1 MASQP
6 NRTVRF
12 VWRRRMP
19 SSLSGPNLC
28 MLRSFF
34 IHITEKPMKA
44 DFKKAVK
51 TAEDY
56 YNSADAD
63 AFYAAIWGGED
74 IHVGLYES
82 DGEDIAVASAR
93 TVHHMASKLDLKPGA
108 RVIDIGAGYGG
119 AARYLAREI
128 GAHVTCLNLSE
139 KENARNRRL
148 TAEQGLEEK
157 IEVVHGL
164 FEDIPFP
171 DNSFDVVWSQEA
183 ILHSG
188 DRTRVLKEVSR
199 VLKPGGD
206 FIFTDPMQA
215 NDIDDAAE
223 FEPIYERIHLPD
235 MDSIGFYLATLEELG
250 FDMVEIED
258 LTHQLRNHYA
268 RVREELKSRRHA
280 LQDQISPDYTER
292 MLNGLSRWVEAA
304 DAGQLSWGVLHFRK
318 R

>member
-1 MASQP
+1 MKCDYKEAA
-6 NRTVRF
+6 RTA
-12 VWRRRMP
+12 
-19 SSLSGPNLC
+19 G
-28 MLRSFF
+28 
-34 IHITEKPMKA
+34 
-44 DFKKAVK
+44 
-51 TAEDY
+51 DY
-56 YNSADAD
+56 YDSSDAD

-74 IHVGLYES
+74 IHIGLYENDS
-82 DGEDIAVASAR
+82 EDIAEASAR
-93 TVHHMASKLDLKPGA
+93 TVHHMASKLDLKPGT

-119 AARYLAREI
+119 AARYLASET

-139 KENARNRRL
+139 KENERNRRL
-148 TAEQGLEEK
+148 TAEQGLEDK

-215 NDIDDAAE
+215 DDIDDASA
-223 FEPIYERIHLPD
+223 FQSIYDRIHLPD
-235 MDSIGFYLATLEELG
+235 MDSIEFYRATLEDLG
-250 FDMVEIED
+250 FETVEIED

-268 RVREELKSRRHA
+268 RVGEELKARRHA
-280 LQDQISPDYTER
+280 LEDHISADYAER
-292 MLNGLSRWVEAA
+292 MLNGLKHWVEGA
-304 DAGQLSWGVLHFRK
+304 DAGQLAWGVLHFRK

>member
-1 MASQP
+1 
-6 NRTVRF
+6 
-12 VWRRRMP
+12 
-19 SSLSGPNLC
+19 
-28 MLRSFF
+28 
-34 IHITEKPMKA
+34 MKA
-44 DFKKAVK
+44 DYKEAAK

-56 YNSADAD
+56 YDSVDAD

-74 IHVGLYES
+74 IHVGLYENDS
-82 DGEDIAVASAR
+82 EGIAEASAR

-108 RVIDIGAGYGG
+108 CVIDIGAGYGG
-119 AARYLAREI
+119 AGRYLAREI

-148 TAEQGLEEK
+148 TAEQGLEDK
-157 IEVVHGL
+157 IEVVRGL

-215 NDIDDAAE
+215 DDIDDASALQ
-223 FEPIYERIHLPD
+223 PIYERIHLTD
-235 MDSIGFYLATLEELG
+235 MGSIGFYRVTLEELG
-250 FDMVEIED
+250 FDTVEIED

-268 RVREELKSRRHA
+268 RVREELKARRHA
-280 LQDQISPDYTER
+280 LEDQISPDYAER
-292 MLNGLSRWVEAA
+292 MLNGLKHWVEGA
-304 DAGQLSWGVLHFRK
+304 DAGQLAWGVLHFRK